1 MAQYE
6 VTLRDYWR
14 IMRRRKGIVIFTV
27 VLLGFFS
34 FLIAHLWKP
43 EPIYKAVS
51 KVQINSPESLASIN
65 AQYMGFGGG
74 GTDQLETQRS
84 IITSFPVIR
93 RTAQHLGLFDDCH
106 TEEDSTEMVLG
117 LQAHITTSQEGYT
130 NIIGIEATGS
140 RPESAR
146 ELADAVA
153 VMFADYNNAQKNEK
167 AKQHRIFVEEQ
178 REQARRTLAL
188 AEDSVQAYR
197 EEQQL
202 VSIDAQASVILNQIN
217 TAKQELQRLEQD
229 VRGIDAMLAEISEKK
244 GLSERTM
251 QGASRT
257 RVGDAFLN
265 LSQQLNNLL
274 LERNA
279 MLVQYTEDHPK
290 VQQIQVKVD
299 ELNKSL
305 KDELRARRQVLARDL
320 EAARDLLGNSQAEYD
335 LLPSKGLEL
344 GRLQRE
350 VSLRQQVVGV
360 LEEEYQNAR
369 IREADRIEEV
379 TVLQRAVTPSTPTN
393 PQNPIQR
400 GMMGV
405 ILGLVLGIVFAVV
418 AESLD
423 TSIGTV
429 EDVQEYTGTQVVG
442 IIPYIDIDD
451 VRASLRRRGLDV
463 SDEKTV
469 QRKAQLVAFFDPQS
483 TMAESYRTLRTNI
496 EFVTVEKG
504 VKCLM
509 VTSSMLRE
517 GKSTTIA
524 NLAMTMAQLGKRTLL
539 VDCDLRKPTMAKL
552 FGLDKEP
559 GMTEVIV
566 GNYDWHQVIR
576 TVTDIVTGGMGMED
590 ILQTQGISNLH
601 IIPSGSIPPNPAELL
616 NSRRMT
622 DFIAEVREAYD
633 VVLFDSPPS
642 LQVTDAAIL
651 GKKVDGALVV
661 YKVGE
666 ISRTSLKR
674 STSLLKSVQIELLGI
689 VLNGLHADV
698 SVEYQDLGYYSYYG
712 YGAESRSQP
721 RTLRE
726 KFEDKYRKFK
736 NRFTNAEEP
745 PVSSAAATD
754 AEDADLDA
762 DIDAE
767 EEEEAE
773 GDGERRS
780 ASRAVGALVS
790 ALSLLAVGLGLV
802 WQSGYLAKPLGMVP
816 LLAEYPPR
824 EALVLPPPAAVGEQ
838 AAPPGEDTIAAM
850 ESTPEDRAL
859 AAAEEEMVVEGEPVA
874 AEVPAEVLPE
884 PEPEP
889 APVEPPPSAALRNTA
904 SPRSGPQPYVI
915 HVASY
920 PPDSKW
926 EQRTLEQL
934 RAKNLEAFLSPVVV
948 KNQPYRRLLVGS
960 FSSANEARRRAAQLQ
975 QQGLLEKYK
984 ILRLPYAVELAGSSP
999 PGQARGALAQ
1009 LGKKAEIAYVQPLSE
1024 STARVLAGA
1033 FEDAAAAQRFI
1044 ENETGGSGRVVPR

>member
-51 KVQINSPESLASIN
+51 KVQINSPESLASLN

-84 IITSFPVIR
+84 IITSFPVIQ
-93 RTAQHLGLFDDCH
+93 RTAEHLGLFDDCH

-117 LQAHITTSQEGYT
+117 LQAHIETSQEGYT
-130 NIIGIEATGS
+130 NIIGIEATGG

-153 VMFADYNNAQKNEK
+153 EVFAEYNNAQKNDK

-178 REQARRTLAL
+178 RGQARRALSL

-197 EEQQL
+197 EQQQL
-202 VSIDAQASVILNQIN
+202 VSIDAQASVILGQIN
-217 TAKQELQRLEQD
+217 SAKQSINQLDQD
-229 VRGIDAMLAEISEKK
+229 VRGIDAMLAEINENQ

-257 RVGDAFLN
+257 RVGDAFISLT
-265 LSQQLNNLL
+265 QQLNNLQ

-279 MLVQYTEDHPK
+279 MLVQFTEDHPK
-290 VQQIQVKVD
+290 VQQVQAKVV
-299 ELNKSL
+299 ELNKNL
-305 KDELRARRQVLARDL
+305 KDELRARRQALARDL
-320 EAARDLLGNSQAEYD
+320 LSARELLAKAQAEYD
-335 LLPSKGLEL
+335 QLPGKGLEL

-379 TVLQRAVTPSTPTN
+379 TVLQRAVTPSAPTN
-393 PQNPIQR
+393 PQNPAQR
-400 GMMGV
+400 ALMGV

-451 VRASLRRRGLDV
+451 VRNSLRRRGVDIT
-463 SDEKTV
+463 DEKTV

-504 VKCLM
+504 VRCLM
-509 VTSSMLRE
+509 VTSSMMRE

-622 DFIAEVREAYD
+622 EFIAEVREAYD
-633 VVLFDSPPS
+633 VVLFDSPPA

-651 GKKVDGALVV
+651 GKKVDGALMV

-666 ISRTSLKR
+666 VPRTSLKR
-674 STSLLKSVQIELLGI
+674 STTLLKSVQIELLGI

-712 YGAESRSQP
+712 YGAESRAQP
-721 RTLRE
+721 RTFRE
-726 KFEDKYRKFK
+726 RAEDRFRKFR
-736 NRFTNAEEP
+736 NRLTKTEGDA
-745 PVSSAAATD
+745 SASGVEI
-754 AEDADLDA
+754 EDADTD
-762 DIDAE
+762 DEDE
-767 EEEEAE
+767 DE
-773 GDGERRS
+773 GSGDSPSRRP
-780 ASRAVGALVS
+780 GALVG
-790 ALSLLAVGLGLV
+790 ALSLLVVGLGLV

-816 LLAEYPPR
+816 LLNEYPPR
-824 EALVLPPPAAVGEQ
+824 EALVQP
-838 AAPPGEDTIAAM
+838 APPLTEAVETP
-850 ESTPEDRAL
+850 STPEADTGATAAL
-859 AAAEEEMVVEGEPVA
+859 TPEETAIAAAEAEMVVDGEGPAGEMVDEPG
-874 AEVPAEVLPE
+874 EEVLPE
-884 PEPEP
+884 PEAEIVAAEP
-889 APVEPPPSAALRNTA
+889 TLPAKSGPVRERAGGS
-904 SPRSGPQPYVI
+904 SGPQPYVI

-960 FSSANEARRRAAQLQ
+960 FSSANEARRRAKELQ
-975 QQGLLEKYK
+975 EQGLLGKFK
-984 ILRLPYAVELAGSSP
+984 ILRLPYAVELAGSTQP
-999 PGQARGALAQ
+999 DQARTALAE
-1009 LGKKAEIAYVQPLSE
+1009 LGKKAEIAYVQPLGPSA
-1024 STARVLAGA
+1024 ARVLAGA
-1033 FEDAAAAQRFI
+1033 FENAAEAQRFL
-1044 ENETGGSGRVVPR
+1044 EKEPGTQGRVVPR

>member
-34 FLIAHLWKP
+34 FLIANLWKP
-43 EPIYKAVS
+43 SPIYKAAS
-51 KVQINSPESLASIN
+51 KVQINSPESLNSIN
-65 AQYMGFGGG
+65 AQYMGMAGG

-84 IITSFPVIR
+84 IITSFPVIQR
-93 RTAQHLGLFDDCH
+93 AVDRLKLCSDCE
-106 TEEDSTEMVLG
+106 TKEDSTRMVLA
-117 LQAHITTSQEGYT
+117 LESYIQTSQEGYT
-130 NIIGIEATGS
+130 NIISIEATG
-140 RPESAR
+140 RTGEEAR
-146 ELADAVA
+146 LRADAVA
-153 VMFADYNNAQKNEK
+153 EVFAAYNNDQKNDK
-167 AKQHRIFVEEQ
+167 AKKHREFVEQQ
-178 REQARRTLAL
+178 RKEARVTLSL
-188 AEDSVQAYR
+188 AEDSVQIYR
-197 EEQQL
+197 EQEQL

-217 TAKQELQRLEQD
+217 TATQTKNQLEQD
-229 VRGIDAMLAEISEKK
+229 VRGIEAMLREIEENK
-244 GLSERTM
+244 GLSDRTV
-251 QGASRT
+251 QGANRT
-257 RVGDAFLN
+257 RVGDAFIN
-265 LSQQLNNLL
+265 LSQQLSNVL
-274 LERNA
+274 LERNS
-279 MLVQYTEDHPK
+279 MLVQYTENHPK
-290 VQQIQVKVD
+290 VLQLQSKVD
-299 ELNKSL
+299 ELNQSL
-305 KDELRARRQVLARDL
+305 KDELKARRQALSRDQ
-320 EAARDLLGNSQAEYD
+320 EAARDLLQKSQAEYD
-335 LLPSKGLEL
+335 LLPGKGLEL

-350 VSLRQQVVGV
+350 VALRQQVVGV

-369 IREADRIEEV
+369 IREADKIEEV
-379 TVLQRAVTPSTPTN
+379 TVLQRAVTPEEETN
-393 PQNPIQR
+393 PHNPAQR
-400 GMMGV
+400 ALMGV

-451 VRASLRRRGLDV
+451 VRASLRRRGVDV

-496 EFVTVEKG
+496 EFVTIEKG

-616 NSRRMT
+616 NSRRMSE
-622 DFIAEVREAYD
+622 FIAEVREAYD

-698 SVEYQDLGYYSYYG
+698 SAEYQDLGYYSYYG
-712 YGAESRSQP
+712 YGSETQVQDRTFRERAEDSFRRLKARLGMKDEEQPAAVQDADADAGDREEEGEEEDQDQP
-721 RTLRE
+721 R
-726 KFEDKYRKFK
+726 
-736 NRFTNAEEP
+736 AG
-745 PVSSAAATD
+745 SAVV
-754 AEDADLDA
+754 
-762 DIDAE
+762 
-767 EEEEAE
+767 
-773 GDGERRS
+773 
-780 ASRAVGALVS
+780 AV
-790 ALSLLAVGLGLV
+790 LSLFLVGLGLI
-802 WQSGYLAKPLGMVP
+802 WQSGYLAKPLGMSP
-816 LLAEYPPR
+816 LLAEYPLR
-824 EALVLPPPAAVGEQ
+824 EGPVLPPAQPPPADEVRVSSEAGDSSQAVASEEHLGQ
-838 AAPPGEDTIAAM
+838 PPGEELFPGSLENTQGEIPA
-850 ESTPEDRAL
+850 ESTPVEEP
-859 AAAEEEMVVEGEPVA
+859 AAAV
-874 AEVPAEVLPE
+874 
-884 PEPEP
+884 
-889 APVEPPPSAALRNTA
+889 PPPATSVAKT
-904 SPRSGPQPYVI
+904 SPNAPPSLAQAGMNPQPYVI

-920 PPDSKW
+920 PPDSQW
-926 EQRTLEQL
+926 ALRTLQRL
-934 RAKNLEAFLSPVVV
+934 REENLEAFLSPVVV
-948 KNQPYRRLLVGS
+948 KGQPYRRLLVGNFAS
-960 FSSANEARRRAAQLQ
+960 QDEARRRAKELQ
-975 QQGLLEKYK
+975 QQGSLEKFK
-984 ILRLPYAVELAGSSP
+984 VLRLPYTVELAGSSTLD
-999 PGQARGALAQ
+999 QARGALKE
-1009 LGKKAEIAYVQPLSE
+1009 LGKKGESVYVQHLADAG
-1024 STARVLAGA
+1024 ARLLNGA
-1033 FEDAAAAQRFI
+1033 FENTEAAQRFLDT
-1044 ENETGGSGRVVPR
+1044 EAGGAGRVVPR